1 MRNILEF
8 VNKLAKL
15 ILVRVYKSELTV
27 LVKVKIDN
35 LNEFSKFILSKVKIP
50 ERKKRHKKNEIKT
63 RNAKLT
69 SSFIIFLFENKILWL
84 KTLLGLTN
92 FKISINEIFK
102 RIYTLINFIPDV
114 LEIIEPPIIVKNKRK
129 SEKLFGTL
137 DIAIP
142 EFPIL
147 LSTTIKISTK
157 FKFCNEKNKIT
168 VKIIV
173 RNNKAISS

>member
-69 SSFIIFLFENKILWL
+69 SSFIIFLFENKIL
-84 KTLLGLTN
+84 
-92 FKISINEIFK
+92 
-102 RIYTLINFIPDV
+102 
-114 LEIIEPPIIVKNKRK
+114 
-129 SEKLFGTL
+129 
-137 DIAIP
+137 
-142 EFPIL
+142 
-147 LSTTIKISTK
+147 
-157 FKFCNEKNKIT
+157 
-168 VKIIV
+168 
-173 RNNKAISS
+173 